1 MKLTFEVSAVFASFL
16 EQTVTPCYAL
26 DGNLLKVILA
36 RLTKHSTFPNI
47 ILRGRSVG
55 GADDLQALHDA
66 GKLEELFEENGLSVH
81 GSR

>member
-1 MKLTFEVSAVFASFL
+1 MVSSCFISL
-16 EQTVTPCYAL
+16 PGRQTITPRDVYSE
-26 DGNLLKVILA
+26 DGDLIKVILT

-47 ILRGRSVG
+47 ILRGRSIG

-66 GKLEELFEENGLSVH
+66 GKLEELLEENGLSIH